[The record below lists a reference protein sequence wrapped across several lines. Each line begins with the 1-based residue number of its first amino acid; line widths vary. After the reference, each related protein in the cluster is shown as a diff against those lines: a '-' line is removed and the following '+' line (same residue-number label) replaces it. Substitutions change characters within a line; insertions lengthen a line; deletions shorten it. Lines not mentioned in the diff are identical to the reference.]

1 MGDTNKIKKEI
12 MMSMITRHSA
22 LEGRHRAL
30 GSLLGNWNG
39 MDVAWEYNQDV
50 NKEHRA
56 VRTSAGLFDVSGLKK
71 LHVSG
76 ADALAVLNHVC
87 TRDLALV
94 TPGRSSYCLLLNEEG
109 RITDDCIAF
118 HIAPNDWL
126 FVHGGGTAREQLN
139 KSAAGKDVNIAFD
152 DDLHDISLQ
161 GPKAVGFL
169 DQHTPI
175 DLSALRYFHHLSTTL
190 FGQPCM
196 ISRTG
201 YSGERGYEIF
211 AKADVVGSIWDSI
224 LKEGAAEGILPCS
237 FNCIDMIRVEAAL
250 LFYPYDMCEKNT
262 PWEVGL
268 GFAVSL
274 KKTAD
279 YRGKDAVLASRGQE
293 KIKTFGLIVQ
303 SDTAVEA
310 DAGVYQGDRR
320 VGVVTAPMFSTI
332 TNKSYAMAQLEIE
345 LARAGVSLE
354 VRGKGGAYSAT
365 TEEMPFLDPK
375 KEKRINL

>member
-1 MGDTNKIKKEI
+1 
-12 MMSMITRHSA
+12 MSTGIRHSA
-22 LEGRHRAL
+22 LEERHRSL
-30 GSLLGNWNG
+30 GSSLGDWNG
-39 MDVAWEYNQDV
+39 MDVPWKYSQDV

-56 VRTSAGLFDVSGLKK
+56 VRTAAGLFDVSGLKK
-71 LHVSG
+71 LRVSG
-76 ADALAVLNHVC
+76 KDALAVLTHAC

-126 FVHGGGTAREQLN
+126 FVHGCGTAREQLD
-139 KSAAGKDVNIAFD
+139 KSSAGKDVNITFD
-152 DDLHDISLQ
+152 DDLHDVSLQ
-161 GPKAVGFL
+161 GPKAVDFL

-175 DLSALRYFHHLSTTL
+175 YLSDLRYFHQVPTTL
-190 FGQPCM
+190 FGHPCM

-211 AKADVVGSIWDSI
+211 AKADVIVPIWDSI
-224 LKEGAAEGILPCS
+224 LKEGVAEGIVPCS

-250 LFYPYDMCEKNT
+250 LFYPYDMNETNT

-274 KKTAD
+274 KKEAD
-279 YRGKDAVLASRGQE
+279 FRGKEAVLASRGE
-293 KIKTFGLIVQ
+293 ERIKTFGLIIE

-332 TNKSYAMAQLEIE
+332 TDKSYAMAQLEVE
-345 LARAGVSLE
+345 LAHAGVSLE
-354 VRGKGGAYSAT
+354 VREKTRTYSAT
-365 TEEMPFLDPK
+365 AAKIPFLDQK
-375 KEKRINL
+375 KEKRIKL